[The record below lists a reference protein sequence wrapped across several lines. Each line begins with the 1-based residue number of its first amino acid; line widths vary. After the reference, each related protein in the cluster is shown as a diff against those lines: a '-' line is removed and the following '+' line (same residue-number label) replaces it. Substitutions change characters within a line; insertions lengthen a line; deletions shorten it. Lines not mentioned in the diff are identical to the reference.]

1 MTRREEHHG
10 AGSWPLG
17 FAIGEV
23 TGEMLPIVLVMGRL
37 WSSSCRPPQ
46 IVITKLS
53 LREFPSEP
61 RCEPAFVWPVEQ
73 IAATWAAPFINF
85 TQFLFSFLLEV
96 TRKAEGLGG

>member
-17 FAIGEV
+17 FTIGEV
-23 TGEMLPIVLVMGRL
+23 AGEVVPIVLVMGRL
-37 WSSSCRPPQ
+37 RSSSCRPPQ

-53 LREFPSEP
+53 LRNSPRSEP

-96 TRKAEGLGG
+96 TREAEGLG